1 MGRLRVVEI
10 LYIAIGFVI
19 SVAAGV
25 GLAKVA
31 LVGFFSVVTKGQ
43 QSGH

>member
-1 MGRLRVVEI
+1 VEL
-10 LYIAIGFVI
+10 LYIGIGFFI

-25 GLAKVA
+25 ALAKVA

-43 QSGH
+43 QPR

>member
-1 MGRLRVVEI
+1 VEI
-10 LYIAIGFVI
+10 LYIAIGFLI

-25 GLAKVA
+25 ALAKAA

-43 QSGH
+43 QPGSSN